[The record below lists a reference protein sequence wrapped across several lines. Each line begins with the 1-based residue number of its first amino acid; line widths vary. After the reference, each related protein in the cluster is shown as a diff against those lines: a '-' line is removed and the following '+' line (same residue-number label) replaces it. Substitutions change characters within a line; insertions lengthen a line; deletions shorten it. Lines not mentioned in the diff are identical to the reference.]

1 MRTVQTRWKKIP
13 AIERMNR
20 QESKQDQQ
28 RKRKENLGRKKKQ
41 TSIVFAVL
49 LAVYLLP
56 GNLCLTK
63 AEEELK
69 LYARSAVLMDGSSG
83 RILYGKETKEPLPMA
98 STTKIM
104 TCIVALE
111 ETKENMACTASEQA
125 AHQPQVKLGMQTGE
139 TFYLK
144 DLLYSLMLE
153 SHNDTAVCIAENV
166 AGSVEDFAEKMNA

>member
-1 MRTVQTRWKKIP
+1 MLWRCLGMRTVQTRWKKIP

-63 AEEELK
+63 QK
-69 LYARSAVLMDGSSG
+69 R
-83 RILYGKETKEPLPMA
+83 
-98 STTKIM
+98 
-104 TCIVALE
+104 
-111 ETKENMACTASEQA
+111 N
-125 AHQPQVKLGMQTGE
+125 
-139 TFYLK
+139 
-144 DLLYSLMLE
+144 
-153 SHNDTAVCIAENV
+153 
-166 AGSVEDFAEKMNA
+166 